1 MRRALGIL
9 VAVMAIIAVCPTP
22 SAAQQTIEITPL
34 ARDGQLLVTFTLTD
48 GLNDEVR
55 AAIHSGMN
63 VTFQYQVDL
72 RRSTTLWLDR
82 TIASAVVT
90 ASVRYDTLTR
100 KYHFSRMHDGR
111 TEFSD
116 ITDSYEAVQRWLTDF
131 DKLPLFH
138 GGTLERNT
146 EYYVRVRATK
156 SPRNASF
163 LWPWGGHDVMGQVK
177 FTFLPH

>member
-1 MRRALGIL
+1 MRRAFAIG
-9 VAVMAIIAVCPTP
+9 VAVVLLHAAAA
-22 SAAQQTIEITPL
+22 AAQTINITPL

-48 GLNDEVR
+48 GFDDEVR

-63 VTFQYQVDL
+63 ITFQYQVDL

-82 TIASAVVT
+82 TIASAVVS

-100 KYHFSRMHDGR
+100 KYHFTRMHDGR
-111 TEFSD
+111 TLLADS
-116 ITDSYEAVQRWLTDF
+116 TDSYDVVRQWLTDF
-131 DKLPLFH
+131 EKLPLFNSS
-138 GGTLERNT
+138 TLERNT

-163 LWPWGGHDVMGQVK
+163 IWPWAAHDVMGQVK
-177 FTFLPH
+177 FTFLPR

>member
-1 MRRALGIL
+1 MRRVFAIAIALTAL
-9 VAVMAIIAVCPTP
+9 WASP
-22 SAAQQTIEITPL
+22 SGAQTIEITPL
-34 ARDGQLLVTFTLTD
+34 ARDGRLLVTFNLTD

-63 VTFQYQVDL
+63 ITFQYQVDL

-100 KYHFSRMHDGR
+100 KYHFTRMHDGR
-111 TEFSD
+111 TEFFD
-116 ITDSYEAVQRWLTDF
+116 ITDSYDAVQRWLTDF
-131 DKLPLFH
+131 DKLPLFNA
-138 GGTLERNT
+138 GTLERNT

-156 SPRNASF
+156 SPRNSSF
-163 LWPWGGHDVMGQVK
+163 IWPWAGHDVMGQVK